1 MASATT
7 RKEVRCPYCTQSVGT
22 HPSGVMLPHTTR
34 RNGTGSECWGSRE
47 ETIMGNTAETKASI
61 KRMESD
67 LKELNSRRDKASARD
82 RKDIDKQISKIKET
96 IKIYKSM
103 V

>member
-1 MASATT
+1 
-7 RKEVRCPYCTQSVGT
+7 
-22 HPSGVMLPHTTR
+22 
-34 RNGTGSECWGSRE
+34 
-47 ETIMGNTAETKASI
+47 MGNTAETKASI

-82 RKDIDKQISKIKET
+82 RTDIDKQISKIKET